1 MPDYHLKLPLHTC
14 IAIECA
20 VSFHYFEY
28 TPSFEG
34 VAESHDFWELVYV
47 DYGELITVGGE
58 CRHLLHSG
66 DVIFHEPGETHNV
79 FANNSFSASVILS
92 FSSAS
97 PDLSLFRGKHFSLSD
112 SERRLL
118 GEVFQQGTQL
128 FEAPYDVMDQKR
140 LINKADASY
149 GAEQLFK
156 SHLEQFLI
164 HLIRGHFK
172 QAHPAEPQP
181 LMLQDSAL
189 TEQVI
194 SILSSHIYG
203 RITLPEISREIAFSL
218 SYLEK
223 EFKRCTARSVMEYY
237 NYMKIAEA
245 KRLISHCQYSFTE
258 IADKLEFGSIH
269 YFSRLFK
276 SCTGMSPTAYQKSV
290 QRRALL

>member
-1 MPDYHLKLPLHTC
+1 M
-14 IAIECA
+14 
-20 VSFHYFEY
+20 SFHYFEY

-34 VAESHDFWELVYV
+34 IAESHDFWELVYV
-47 DYGELITVGGE
+47 DYGELIAVGGE
-58 CRHLLHSG
+58 RRHLLRSG
-66 DVIFHEPGETHNV
+66 DVIFHEPGETHNI
-79 FANNSFSASVILS
+79 FANNSFAASVILS

-97 PDLSLFRGKHFSLSD
+97 QDLSFFRGKHFSLSD

-128 FEAPYDVMDQKR
+128 FEAPYNVMDQKR
-140 LINKADASY
+140 LVNKAGANY

-164 HLIRGHFK
+164 HLIRGHFE
-172 QAHPAEPQP
+172 QASPVEPQP
-181 LMLQDSAL
+181 LTLQNSAL
-189 TEQVI
+189 TEQII
-194 SILSSHIYG
+194 SVLSRHIYG
-203 RITLPEISREIAFSL
+203 RVTLSEISREIAFSP

-237 NYMKIAEA
+237 NHMKISEA

-258 IADKLEFGSIH
+258 IADKLGFGSIH

-276 SCTGMSPTAYQKSV
+276 SCTGMPPTVYQKSV
-290 QRRALL
+290 QHRALL